1 MAVDSLLVAE
11 DAASAPVLPL
21 EDCRKAG
28 SAHRRMSAVEE
39 VLEYVVGVQ
48 AERG

>member
-1 MAVDSLLVAE
+1 LLVAE

-28 SAHRRMSAVEE
+28 SEHRRMSAVEE